1 MNAAKE
7 IANSL
12 KDATAY
18 AVRDWPKNGRRIPGQ
33 PGIYMFS
40 GPEGHRMYVGSAT
53 GAGGIRKR
61 LRHHVCP
68 SRIGKPWT
76 LSDPSGETVLAAR
89 NLLYN
94 VLKDLFPK
102 RFKKGESLKLDPRS
116 EQDMDALNRAFE
128 RIHEM
133 TVQWVEC
140 PDPNTA
146 IRAEHCA
153 ICQYRPKYVE
163 K

>member
-1 MNAAKE
+1 MNDAKE
-7 IANSL
+7 KANAL

-18 AVRDWPKNGRRIPGQ
+18 AVRDWPENGSRIPGQ

-40 GPEGHRMYVGSAT
+40 DPEGCRMYVGSAI
-53 GAGGIRKR
+53 GDGGIRKR

-68 SRIGKPWT
+68 RRIGNPWT
-76 LSDPSGETVLAAR
+76 LSDPPGKSVLAAR
-89 NLLYN
+89 NLLGN
-94 VLKDLFPK
+94 VLKDLFGK
-102 RFKKGESLKLDPRS
+102 RFTKIRPGSKRDI
-116 EQDMDALNRAFE
+116 DDLNEAVKH
-128 RIHEM
+128 IHKM

-140 PDPNTA
+140 PDPKTA

>member
-7 IANSL
+7 KAKAL

-40 GPEGHRMYVGSAT
+40 GPEGRRMNVGSAM
-53 GAGGIRKR
+53 GAGGIRGR
-61 LRHHVCP
+61 LTRHVCP
-68 SRIGKPWT
+68 SRIGSPWT
-76 LSDPSGETVLAAR
+76 LSDPPGKTVLVAR
-89 NLLYN
+89 NLLGN
-94 VLKDLFPK
+94 VLKDLFGK
-102 RFKKGESLKLDPRS
+102 RFKEIDAGS
-116 EQDMDALNRAFE
+116 EQDMNALNRAFE

-133 TVQWVEC
+133 TVQWVGC
-140 PDPNTA
+140 PDRNTA
-146 IRAEHCA
+146 ICAEHCA
-153 ICQYRPKYVE
+153 ICQYRPEYVQ

>member
-1 MNAAKE
+1 MKDAKE
-7 IANSL
+7 KAKALS
-12 KDATAY
+12 DATAY
-18 AVRDWPKNGRRIPGQ
+18 AVRDWPKNRRQVPEQ

-40 GPEGHRMYVGSAT
+40 GPEGRRMYVGSAI
-53 GAGGIRKR
+53 GAGGIRAR

-68 SRIGKPWT
+68 SRIGTPWT
-76 LSDPSGETVLAAR
+76 LSDPPGKTVLDAR
-89 NLLYN
+89 NLLGN
-94 VLKDLFPK
+94 VLKDLFGK
-102 RFKKGESLKLDPRS
+102 RFKEINPGS
-116 EQDMDALNRAFE
+116 EQDMHALNQAFE

-140 PDPNTA
+140 LHQNTA

>member
-1 MNAAKE
+1 MHAAKE
-7 IANSL
+7 KAKAL

-18 AVRDWPKNGRRIPGQ
+18 AVRDWPKNRHRIPGQ

-40 GPEGHRMYVGSAT
+40 DPEGRRMYVGSAISD
-53 GAGGIRKR
+53 GGIRKR
-61 LRHHVCP
+61 LRHQVCP
-68 SRIGKPWT
+68 SRIGTPWT
-76 LSDPSGETVLAAR
+76 LSDPPGKTVLAAR
-89 NLLYN
+89 NLLGN
-94 VLKDLFPK
+94 VLKDLFCK
-102 RFKKGESLKLDPRS
+102 RFKKIDPGS

-140 PDPNTA
+140 PDGNTA

-153 ICQYRPKYVE
+153 MCQYRPEYVE

>member
-7 IANSL
+7 KANAL

-40 GPEGHRMYVGSAT
+40 GPEGHRMYVGSAI
-53 GAGGIRKR
+53 GAGGIRGR

-68 SRIGKPWT
+68 SRIGTPWT
-76 LSDPSGETVLAAR
+76 LSDPPGKNVLAAR
-89 NLLYN
+89 NLLGN
-94 VLKDLFPK
+94 VLKDLFGK
-102 RFKKGESLKLDPRS
+102 RFKEIDPGS

-140 PDPNTA
+140 PDRNTA